1 MSTIPVPFGVSVKS
15 PFELEEDISLPSIV
29 TLSTKSSFNFLFEST
44 ISALDA
50 VTVPAV
56 WSNISVKNLPPI
68 VCITAA
74 FELLTASMNNFAP
87 TPSLD
92 AS

>member
-44 ISALDA
+44 INALDA

-56 WSNISVKNLPPI
+56 WSSKSVKYLPPI
-68 VCITAA
+68 ACITAA
-74 FELLTASMNNFAP
+74 FELFTASIYNFAP
-87 TPSLD
+87 APSLD